1 MSKIIMGEN
10 VQLWV
15 NSKCLAMATNLSVEL
30 SADAVDISSKD
41 HGRWSAS
48 RLGKISWTAS
58 SDDLFTIED
67 YNKLIDAMIQNTPI
81 DLVFG
86 SVSNMSAAKAPDEDG
101 LVTPAAGW
109 KSQNDMYSGKAVITS
124 VSLSANNGAVATYSV
139 KFNGVGPLTKGNGT
153 AQV

>member
-101 LVTPAAGW
+101 LVTPSAGW
-109 KSQNDMYSGKAVITS
+109 KAQNDMYSGKAVITS

>member
-15 NSKCLAMATNLSVEL
+15 SGSCLAMATNLSVEM

-58 SDDLFTIED
+58 SDDLFTLDD
-67 YNKLIDAMIQNTPI
+67 YNRLVDCMVKNLPI
-81 DLVFG
+81 DLVF
-86 SVSNMSAAKAPDEDG
+86 STVANTAAVKAPDEDG
-101 LVTPAAGW
+101 LVTPATGW
-109 KSQNDMYSGKAVITS
+109 KASNNMYGGKAVITS
-124 VSLSANNGAVATYSV
+124 LSLSANNGAVATYTV
-139 KFNGVGPLTKGNGT
+139 KFNGVGPLTKGSGT
-153 AQV
+153 ASA